1 MQTCQPISQS
11 TYARRPTRVHTGT
24 CIPSSQTND
33 VLLLS
38 DSEATDRPTARRM
51 ALAAMEVRE
60 TAAAILDSAAAAASS
75 VADDGDHVGDDG
87 GRERAPFIVALQ
99 LPDSMLH
106 LSLWL
111 TRAIRDATQAA
122 PVKPIVLADCVG
134 GFGSCCVDE
143 HAAMKLGARMIVH
156 YGGCCFTA
164 PTRRIPAVAV
174 RGRFRHDAVGGGDE
188 EDASSVC

>member
-60 TAAAILDSAAAAASS
+60 TAAAILD
-75 VADDGDHVGDDG
+75 
-87 GRERAPFIVALQ
+87 Q
-99 LPDSMLH
+99 
-106 LSLWL
+106 
-111 TRAIRDATQAA
+111 
-122 PVKPIVLADCVG
+122 PVKLATN
-134 GFGSCCVDE
+134 
-143 HAAMKLGARMIVH
+143 A
-156 YGGCCFTA
+156 
-164 PTRRIPAVAV
+164 AVA
-174 RGRFRHDAVGGGDE
+174 
-188 EDASSVC
+188 